1 MSRFVKQAIAEKQP
15 GDFFAVYRMRPILIE
30 CKTTRNLTSFP
41 LYYGSNRSIPTHQ
54 VKMALKAQQ
63 HGAVSLILIRRDEP
77 RNKRVWAVTPEQ
89 VDYLYKK
96 KDGKSIKWSWF
107 QGNAIELRRLKNPI
121 RWNLNELFQEVCE

>member
-1 MSRFVKQAIAEKQP
+1 
-15 GDFFAVYRMRPILIE
+15 MRPILIE

-107 QGNAIELRRLKNPI
+107 HANAIELRRLKNPI
-121 RWNLNELFQEVCE
+121 RWNLNELFEEVCE

>member
-1 MSRFVKQAIAEKQP
+1 MSRFVKQAVAEKQP